1 MHRRGPNG
9 HDGLGGVDVEMKIA
23 LAQVNPIIGDFSH
36 NVERIR
42 QCVDQ
47 AIAQSCDL
55 VIFSELVISGYP
67 PLDLVEK
74 KDYLKSQKN
83 KN

>member
-1 MHRRGPNG
+1 
-9 HDGLGGVDVEMKIA
+9 MKIA

-67 PLDLVEK
+67 PQDLVEK
-74 KDYLKSQKN
+74 KDFVDANIASLN
-83 KN
+83 RMLDTIRGIGVICGFV